1 MGLFFVALVLV
12 GAGCV
17 FDTKKNAQKGNSQT
31 AETAEQLE
39 EFQIHPTATADK
51 SINILFSDPVLGKEF
66 KQRTWPYAWGNSL
79 LPSAN
84 EVQWKEYVNEEY
96 GISFKYPVNA
106 RVIDSLA
113 VAKERGH
120 EDQMPK
126 DQILALSISL
136 GIDNFVGGVVILDVS
151 LEEYI
156 KKIPGKPSS
165 FKEIFVDGYPARN
178 YIHEQRSDD
187 REWHVIL
194 FTRHGLAYGI
204 TGSNG
209 TPYFEQF
216 IRSFQF
222 TD

>member
-178 YIHEQRSDD
+178 YIYERRGDD
-187 REWHVIL
+187 IEGYGIL
-194 FTRHGLAYGI
+194 FTRHGLVYDI
-204 TGSNG
+204 TGSNE